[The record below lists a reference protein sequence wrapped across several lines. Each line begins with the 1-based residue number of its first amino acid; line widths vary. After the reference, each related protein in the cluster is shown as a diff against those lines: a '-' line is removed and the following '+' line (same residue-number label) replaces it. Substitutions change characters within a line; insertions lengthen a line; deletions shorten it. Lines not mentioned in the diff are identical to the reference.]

1 MGRVSLKHTHLYN
14 TTDITVMLYS
24 GLKMKKKYKKMY
36 TGPLHPIFLNNRP
49 AAHYFFKFQITVT
62 QAFLIIARTEMG
74 SHSLVLIA
82 IQVMTIKM

>member
-1 MGRVSLKHTHLYN
+1 
-14 TTDITVMLYS
+14 
-24 GLKMKKKYKKMY
+24 MY